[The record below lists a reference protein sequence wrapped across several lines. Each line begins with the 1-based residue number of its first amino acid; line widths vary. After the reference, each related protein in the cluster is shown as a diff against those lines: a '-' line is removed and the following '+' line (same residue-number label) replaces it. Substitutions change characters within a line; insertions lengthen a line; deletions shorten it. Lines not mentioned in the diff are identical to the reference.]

1 MNISSVSGGVAVGGG
16 LAATGSSIAQTQA
29 RFDRAA
35 ERVANGTL
43 DDGGSAPLVEEVVDV
58 KSESLVNQM
67 LYSVF
72 ARQADQQKQAADLFR

>member
-1 MNISSVSGGVAVGGG
+1 MNISSVSGGTGAGSG
-16 LAATGSSIAQTQA
+16 LAATGNSIAKAQE
-29 RFDRAA
+29 RMDRAA

-43 DDGGSAPLVEEVVDV
+43 DDGGSAPLVEAVVDV

-72 ARQADQQKQAADLFR
+72 ARQADQQKQAADLLK